1 MFPWQEADTD
11 SERRICW
18 RDTFDCCAIIKT
30 TLLKSSEVMAVTSLK
45 NGTSHLTFYPLYLVP
60 VAAETNHPEPNGL
73 KQNKLIILPSC
84 VLDS

>member
-1 MFPWQEADTD
+1 
-11 SERRICW
+11 
-18 RDTFDCCAIIKT
+18 
-30 TLLKSSEVMAVTSLK
+30 MAVTSLK

-60 VAAETNHPEPNGL
+60 VAVETNHPEPNGL